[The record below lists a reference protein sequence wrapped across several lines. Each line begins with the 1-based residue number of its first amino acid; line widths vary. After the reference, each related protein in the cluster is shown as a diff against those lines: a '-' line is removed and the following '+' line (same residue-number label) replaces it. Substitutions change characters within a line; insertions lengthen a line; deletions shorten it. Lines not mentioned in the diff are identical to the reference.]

1 MEANGTLTQAIPERA
16 DSRDRAA
23 SEAIERT
30 VSVEAL
36 AYIALALLALMLR
49 ISELDIV
56 PLTDHEAEGA
66 LQAWHTI
73 EDDAPGAF
81 KASSSPLTHVS
92 QLMLFS
98 LLGAN
103 EFSARLGAAIAG
115 VVLALT
121 PLLFRESLGP
131 TRTFVWAALL
141 ALLTVP
147 IVSSRTADG
156 TVFMMLFTILAI
168 WMIRRYW
175 YTRRLS
181 DASWAIAFITF
192 MLLLS
197 GPSGIPL
204 LVVLMGAGWLAIWR
218 TAISAPQRLDLPGDD
233 ILQLAVKR
241 LRDFPMARAAV
252 APVLLVVLTSTVFM
266 LNPAGFSTVGALLNG
281 AFTGIT
287 QSSSADGTRL
297 GFIAIFT
304 YEPLLIIY
312 ALGGAWL
319 LWKKGDVTYIDR
331 FAAAWAAIGALGLL
345 LYPGASATDAMW
357 VVVPLTMLAS
367 YGVTQLMIN
376 RRVVLLWLQND
387 DEEDDS
393 ALYAPRYRWVK
404 WAISAGVFM
413 FLLIL
418 SVQFMQVA
426 RLMTQLPADTNFAEL
441 FSLLLEPSQTRL
453 LHGIGLLLIT
463 AMVVTVV
470 FLLTANFWGL
480 GTCLQGVGL
489 GFLWMMLL
497 SGIGGAWNGSVAYGE
512 DRGDLWRQRLIAEDA
527 RLLRETLND
536 LADRDTAGFPTLELI
551 IVIDAEGVIRNDGV
565 IAWLAR
571 DFRNAR
577 FVNKAEAAA
586 RAQIVL
592 TAQSDELANALEG
605 DYVGQRFL
613 LRRNWSLAQL
623 RLRDLPAW
631 WTLGRLRE
639 ENLKEEHIV
648 LWLRQDVYDGIPVDQ
663 RPDY

>member
-1 MEANGTLTQAIPERA
+1 MEANGTLTQGILARA
-16 DSRDRAA
+16 DSRDRVDG
-23 SEAIERT
+23 EEIERT
-30 VSVEAL
+30 LSVEAL
-36 AYIALALLALMLR
+36 AYIALALLTLLLR
-49 ISELDIV
+49 TGDLDTA
-56 PLTDHEAEGA
+56 PLADFEAEGA
-66 LQAWHTI
+66 LHAWHTI

-81 KASSSPLTHVS
+81 KVSSSPLTHVS
-92 QLMLFS
+92 QLILFS

-115 VVLALT
+115 VALALA
-121 PLLFRESLGP
+121 PLLFRESLGR

-147 IVSSRTADG
+147 IVSSRIADG

-181 DASWAIAFITF
+181 DASWAIAFLTF

-197 GPSGIPL
+197 SPSGIPL
-204 LVVLMGAGWLAIWR
+204 LAVLMGAGCLAVWR

-241 LRDFPMARAAV
+241 LRDFPIARAAFV
-252 APVLLVVLTSTVFM
+252 PFLLIVLTSTAFM
-266 LNPAGFSTVGALLNG
+266 LNPAGFSTVSALLNG
-281 AFTGIT
+281 AFAGIT
-287 QSSSADGTRL
+287 QSSSFDGTRL

-345 LYPGASATDAMW
+345 LYPGARVTDAMW

-367 YGVTQLMIN
+367 YGITQLMIN
-376 RRVVLLWLQND
+376 RRVVLLWSQND
-387 DEEDDS
+387 DEENDS

-413 FLLIL
+413 FLLIF

-426 RLMTQLPADTNFAEL
+426 RLMLQLPVGTDFAEL
-441 FSLLLEPSQTRL
+441 FPLLLEPSQTRL

-463 AMVVTVV
+463 ALVATVV

-497 SGIGGAWNGSVAYGE
+497 SGIGGAWNSSVTFDE
-512 DRGDLWRQRLIAEDA
+512 NRGDLWRQRAIAEDA
-527 RLLRETLND
+527 RLLRETLID
-536 LADRDTAGFPTLELI
+536 LADRDTSGFPILDI
-551 IVIDAEGVIRNDGV
+551 FVVQDAEGIIRNDGV
-565 IAWLAR
+565 VAWLAR
-571 DFRNAR
+571 DFPNAR

-592 TAQSDELANALEG
+592 TAQDDELANALDG

-613 LRRNWSLAQL
+613 LRRNWSPAQL
-623 RLRDLPAW
+623 SLRDLPAW

-639 ENLKEEHIV
+639 ESLKEEHIV

-663 RPDY
+663 RPNY

>member
-1 MEANGTLTQAIPERA
+1 MEANGTLTPANLARA
-16 DSRDRAA
+16 ESRDRAA
-23 SEAIERT
+23 GEKIERT

-49 ISELDIV
+49 IGDLDTV
-56 PLTDHEAEGA
+56 TLSDFEAEGA

-81 KASSSPLTHVS
+81 KVSSSPLTHVS
-92 QLMLFS
+92 QLILFS
-98 LLGAN
+98 LLGAS
-103 EFSARLGAAIAG
+103 EFSARLAAAVAG
-115 VVLALT
+115 VALALA
-121 PLLFRESLGP
+121 PLLFRASLGR
-131 TRTFVWAALL
+131 TRTFIWSALL

-147 IVSSRTADG
+147 IVSSRMADG
-156 TVFMMLFTILAI
+156 TVFMMLLTILAI
-168 WMIRRYW
+168 CMIRRYW
-175 YTRRLS
+175 YSSRFS
-181 DASWAIAFITF
+181 DATWAITF
-192 MLLLS
+192 LTCMFLLS
-197 GPSGIPL
+197 SPSGIPL
-204 LVVLMGAGWLAIWR
+204 LAVLMGAGWLAVWR

-241 LRDFPMARAAV
+241 LRDFPIARAAFV
-252 APVLLVVLTSTVFM
+252 PIFLVLLISTVFM
-266 LNPAGFSTVGALLNG
+266 SNPAGLSTVSALLNS
-281 AFTGIT
+281 AFAGVTH
-287 QSSSADGTRL
+287 SSSVDETRL

-319 LWKKGDVTYIDR
+319 LWKKGDVTYVDR

-345 LYPGASATDAMW
+345 LYPGARATDAMW

-367 YGVTQLMIN
+367 YGITQLMIN
-376 RRVVLLWLQND
+376 RRVALLWSRND
-387 DEEDDS
+387 DEENDS

-418 SVQFMQVA
+418 SAQFMQVA
-426 RLMTQLPADTNFAEL
+426 RLMLQLPAGTDFAEL
-441 FSLLLEPSQTRL
+441 FPLLLEPSQTRL
-453 LHGIGLLLIT
+453 LHGIGLLMIT
-463 AMVVTVV
+463 ALVAFVV

-497 SGIGGAWNGSVAYGE
+497 SGIGGAWNGSVTFAE
-512 DRGDLWRQRLIAEDA
+512 NRGYLWRQRAIAEDA
-527 RLLRETLND
+527 RLLRETLFE
-536 LADRDTAGFPTLELI
+536 LADRDTSGFPTLDVI
-551 IVIDAEGVIRNDGV
+551 IVIDEEGIIRDDGV
-565 IAWLAR
+565 VAWLAR
-571 DFRNAR
+571 DFPNAR
-577 FVNKAEAAA
+577 FVNKAETAS

-592 TAQSDELANALEG
+592 AAHNDELANALDG

-613 LRRNWSLAQL
+613 LRRNWSLAEL
-623 RLRDLPAW
+623 SLRDLPAW

-639 ENLKEEHIV
+639 ERLEGEHIV
-648 LWLRQDVYDGIPVDQ
+648 LWLRQDVYDGIPIDR
-663 RPDY
+663 RPNY

>member
-1 MEANGTLTQAIPERA
+1 MEANGTLTQVIMEQA
-16 DSRDRAA
+16 DSRERAA
-23 SEAIERT
+23 GAESERT

-36 AYIALALLALMLR
+36 AYIALALLALSLR
-49 ISELDIV
+49 IGELDAA
-56 PLTDHEAEGA
+56 PLSDFEAEGA
-66 LQAWHTI
+66 LLAWHTI

-81 KASSSPLTHVS
+81 KVASSPLTHVS
-92 QLMLFS
+92 QLILFS

-103 EFSARLGAAIAG
+103 EFSARLGVAIAG
-115 VVLALT
+115 VALVLT
-121 PLLFRESLGP
+121 PVLFRESLGR
-131 TRTFVWAALL
+131 TRTFVWTALL

-147 IVSSRTADG
+147 IVSSRIADG
-156 TVFMMLFTILAI
+156 VVFMMLFAILAI
-168 WMIRRYW
+168 WMIRRFW
-175 YTRRLS
+175 YSRRLS
-181 DASWAIAFITF
+181 DASWAIAFLTF
-192 MLLLS
+192 LLLLS

-204 LVVLMGAGWLAIWR
+204 MVVLTGAGWLAVWR

-241 LRDFPMARAAV
+241 LRDFPIARAAFV
-252 APVLLVVLTSTVFM
+252 PILLVGLTSTVFM
-266 LNPAGFSTVGALLNG
+266 LNPAGLSTVGALLNG
-281 AFTGIT
+281 AITGIT
-287 QSSSADGTRL
+287 QSSSLDGTRL

-331 FAAAWAAIGALGLL
+331 FAAAWAAIGALALL
-345 LYPGASATDAMW
+345 LYPGARATDAMW

-367 YGVTQLMIN
+367 YGITQLMIN
-376 RRVVLLWLQND
+376 RRVVLLWSRND
-387 DEEDDS
+387 DEDDDS

-426 RLMTQLPADTNFAEL
+426 RLMLQLPVGTNFAEL
-441 FSLLLEPSQTRL
+441 FPLLLEPSQTRL

-463 AMVVTVV
+463 ALVATVV

-497 SGIGGAWNGSVAYGE
+497 SGIGGAWNGSVTYAEY
-512 DRGDLWRQRLIAEDA
+512 RGDLWRQRAIAGDA
-527 RLLRETLND
+527 RLLRETLFD
-536 LADRDTAGFPTLELI
+536 LADRDTSGFPTLDLI
-551 IVIDAEGVIRNDGV
+551 IVMDAAGIIRDDGLV
-565 IAWLAR
+565 AWLAR
-571 DFRNAR
+571 DYPNVR
-577 FVNKAEAAA
+577 FVNRVEAAA
-586 RAQIVL
+586 RSQIVV
-592 TAQSDELANALEG
+592 TAQTDELANALDG

-623 RLRDLPAW
+623 SLWDLPAW
-631 WTLGRLRE
+631 WSLGRLSE
-639 ENLKEEHIV
+639 ENVKEEHIV
-648 LWLRQDVYDGIPVDQ
+648 LWLRQDVYDGIPAEQ
-663 RPDY
+663 RLNY

>member
-1 MEANGTLTQAIPERA
+1 MQQA
-16 DSRDRAA
+16 DSRESDA
-23 SEAIERT
+23 SEEIEGT

-36 AYIALALLALMLR
+36 AYIALALLALMFR
-49 ISELDIV
+49 ISDLDTV
-56 PLTDHEAEGA
+56 PLADFEAEGA

-73 EDDAPGAF
+73 EDDAPGEF
-81 KASSSPLTHVS
+81 KVSSSPLTHVS

-115 VVLALT
+115 VALALT
-121 PLLFRESLGP
+121 PLLFRESLGR
-131 TRTFVWAALL
+131 TRTYIWAALL

-147 IVSSRTADG
+147 IVSSRMADG
-156 TVFMMLFTILAI
+156 AVFMMLFTILAI

-175 YTRRLS
+175 YSRRLS
-181 DASWAIAFITF
+181 DATLAIAFVTF

-204 LVVLMGAGWLAIWR
+204 LMVLMGAGWLAVWR
-218 TAISAPQRLDLPGDD
+218 TAISAPQRLNLPGDD

-241 LRDFPMARAAV
+241 LRDFPMARAAFV
-252 APVLLVVLTSTVFM
+252 PFLLVGLTSTVFM
-266 LNPAGFSTVGALLNG
+266 LNPAGLSTVSALVNG
-281 AFTGIT
+281 AITGIT
-287 QSSSADGTRL
+287 QSSSFDGSRL

-304 YEPLLIIY
+304 YEPLLVIY

-345 LYPGASATDAMW
+345 LYPGARATDAMW

-367 YGVTQLMIN
+367 YGITQLMIN
-376 RRVVLLWLQND
+376 RRVVLLWSRND
-387 DEEDDS
+387 DEENDS

-426 RLMTQLPADTNFAEL
+426 RLMLQLPVGTNFAEL
-441 FSLLLEPSQTRL
+441 FPLLLEPSQTRL

-463 AMVVTVV
+463 VMAATVV

-480 GTCLQGVGL
+480 GTCLQGGGL

-497 SGIGGAWNGSVAYGE
+497 SGIGGAWNGAVTFAE
-512 DRGDLWRQRLIAEDA
+512 NRGDLWRQHVIAEDA
-527 RLLRETLND
+527 RLLRVTLFD
-536 LADRDTAGFPTLELI
+536 LADRDTSGFPTLNV
-551 IVIDAEGVIRNDGV
+551 VILKDAEGIIREDGLV
-565 IAWLAR
+565 PWLAR
-571 DFRNAR
+571 DFPNTR
-577 FVNKAEAAA
+577 FINSAEAAA
-586 RAQIVL
+586 RAQIIL
-592 TAQSDELANALEG
+592 TAQNDELANSLDG

-623 RLRDLPAW
+623 KLLDLPAW
-631 WTLGRLRE
+631 WTLGWVRDEYWR
-639 ENLKEEHIV
+639 EEHIV

-663 RPDY
+663 RPNY

>member
-1 MEANGTLTQAIPERA
+1 METNGTLTQAIPERV

-23 SEAIERT
+23 SQAIERT

-49 ISELDIV
+49 ISDLDIV
-56 PLTDHEAEGA
+56 PLTDYEAEGA

-115 VVLALT
+115 VALALT
-121 PLLFRESLGP
+121 PLLFRESLGR

-156 TVFMMLFTILAI
+156 TIFMMLFTILTI

-175 YTRRLS
+175 YLRRLS

-204 LVVLMGAGWLAIWR
+204 LVVLMGAGWLAVWR

-252 APVLLVVLTSTVFM
+252 APFLLVVLTSTVFM
-266 LNPAGFSTVGALLNG
+266 LNPAGFSTVSALLNG
-281 AFTGIT
+281 AFAGIT

-319 LWKKGDVTYIDR
+319 LWKKGEVTYIDR

-345 LYPGASATDAMW
+345 LYPGARATDAMW
-357 VVVPLTMLAS
+357 VVVPLAMLAS

-376 RRVVLLWLQND
+376 RRVVLLWSQND

-426 RLMTQLPADTNFAEL
+426 RLMTQLPVDTNFDEL
-441 FSLLLEPSQTRL
+441 FPLLLEPSQTRL

-497 SGIGGAWNGSVAYGE
+497 SGIGGAWNGSVENGE

-527 RLLRETLND
+527 RLLRETLID

-571 DFRNAR
+571 DFPNAR

-592 TAQSDELANALEG
+592 TAQSDELAKALDG

-623 RLRDLPAW
+623 RLWDLPAW

-639 ENLKEEHIV
+639 ENLKEEHIA

>member
-1 MEANGTLTQAIPERA
+1 MEANGTLTQAIPERV

-23 SEAIERT
+23 SQAIERT

-49 ISELDIV
+49 ISDLDIV
-56 PLTDHEAEGA
+56 PLTDYEAEGA
-66 LQAWHTI
+66 LHAWHTI
-73 EDDAPGAF
+73 EDDAPGSF

-115 VVLALT
+115 VALALT
-121 PLLFRESLGP
+121 PLLFRESLGR

-156 TVFMMLFTILAI
+156 TIFMMLFTILAI

-175 YTRRLS
+175 YLRRLS
-181 DASWAIAFITF
+181 DASRAIVFITF

-197 GPSGIPL
+197 SPSGIPL
-204 LVVLMGAGWLAIWR
+204 LVVLMGAGWLAVWR
-218 TAISAPQRLDLPGDD
+218 TAISAPQRLNLPGDD

-252 APVLLVVLTSTVFM
+252 APFLLVVLTSTVFM
-266 LNPAGFSTVGALLNG
+266 LNPAGFSTVSALLNG
-281 AFTGIT
+281 AFAGIT

-304 YEPLLIIY
+304 YEPLLVIY

-345 LYPGASATDAMW
+345 LYPGARATDAMW
-357 VVVPLTMLAS
+357 VVVPLAMLAS

-376 RRVVLLWLQND
+376 RRVVLLWSQND

-426 RLMTQLPADTNFAEL
+426 RLMTQLPVDTNFAEL
-441 FSLLLEPSQTRL
+441 FPLLLDPSQTRL

-497 SGIGGAWNGSVAYGE
+497 SGIGGAWNGSVANGE

-527 RLLRETLND
+527 RLLRETLID

-571 DFRNAR
+571 DFPNAR

-592 TAQSDELANALEG
+592 TAQSDELAKALEG

-623 RLRDLPAW
+623 RLWDLPAW

-639 ENLKEEHIV
+639 ENLKEEHNA

-663 RPDY
+663 RPD

>member
-1 MEANGTLTQAIPERA
+1 MEANGTLTQVIPERTA
-16 DSRDRAA
+16 SRDRAA
-23 SEAIERT
+23 GEDIERT

-49 ISELDIV
+49 IGNLDTV
-56 PLTDHEAEGA
+56 PLADFEAEGA
-66 LQAWHTI
+66 LQAWHSI

-81 KASSSPLTHVS
+81 KVSSSPLTHLS
-92 QLMLFS
+92 QLILFS
-98 LLGAN
+98 SLGAS

-115 VVLALT
+115 VAFVLT
-121 PLLFRESLGP
+121 PLLFRDSLGR

-147 IVSSRTADG
+147 IVSSRIADG
-156 TVFMMLFTILAI
+156 TIIMMLFTILSI

-181 DASWAIAFITF
+181 DASWAIAFLTF

-197 GPSGIPL
+197 SPSGIPL
-204 LVVLMGAGWLAIWR
+204 LVVLMGAGWLAVWR

-241 LRDFPMARAAV
+241 LRDFPIARAAFV
-252 APVLLVVLTSTVFM
+252 PVLLVVLTSTIFM
-266 LNPAGFSTVGALLNG
+266 LNPAGLSTVSALVNG
-281 AFTGIT
+281 AITGIT
-287 QSSSADGTRL
+287 HSSSLDGSRL

-345 LYPGASATDAMW
+345 LYPGAKATDAMW

-367 YGVTQLMIN
+367 YGITQLMIN
-376 RRVVLLWLQND
+376 RRVVLLWSRND
-387 DEEDDS
+387 DEETDS
-393 ALYAPRYRWVK
+393 ALYAPRYRWAK

-426 RLMTQLPADTNFAEL
+426 RLMLQLPAGTNFAEL
-441 FSLLLEPSQTRL
+441 FPLLLEPSQTRL
-453 LHGIGLLLIT
+453 LHGISLLLIT
-463 AMVVTVV
+463 ALVASVV

-497 SGIGGAWNGSVAYGE
+497 SGIGGAWNGSVAFDE
-512 DRGDLWRQRLIAEDA
+512 NRGDLWRQRAIAEDA
-527 RLLRETLND
+527 RLLRETLFE
-536 LADRDTAGFPTLELI
+536 LADRDTAGFPTLDLV
-551 IVIDAEGVIRNDGV
+551 IVIDAEGIIRDDRLV
-565 IAWLAR
+565 PWLAR
-571 DFRNAR
+571 DFPNAR

-592 TAQSDELANALEG
+592 AAPNDELALALDG

-613 LRRNWSLAQL
+613 LRGNWSLAQL
-623 RLRDLPAW
+623 SLTDLPAW
-631 WTLGRLRE
+631 WTLGRVRE
-639 ENLKEEHIV
+639 DSFKEESV
-648 LWLRQDVYDGIPVDQ
+648 MLWLRQDVYDGIPVDQ

>member
-1 MEANGTLTQAIPERA
+1 MEANGALTQAILERT

-23 SEAIERT
+23 GEEIEGT

-36 AYIALALLALMLR
+36 AYIALALLALALR
-49 ISELDIV
+49 IGELDTV
-56 PLTDHEAEGA
+56 SFTDFEAEGA

-92 QLMLFS
+92 QLILFS
-98 LLGAN
+98 LLGAS
-103 EFSARLGAAIAG
+103 EFSARLGAAMAG
-115 VVLALT
+115 VALSLS
-121 PLLFRESLGP
+121 PLLFRESLGR

-156 TVFMMLFTILAI
+156 TVFMMLNTILAI

-175 YTRRLS
+175 YSRRFS
-181 DASWAIAFITF
+181 DASWAVAFLTCMF
-192 MLLLS
+192 LLS
-197 GPSGIPL
+197 SPSGILL
-204 LVVLMGAGWLAIWR
+204 LVVLMGAGWLAVWR

-241 LRDFPMARAAV
+241 LRDFPIAGAAF

-266 LNPAGFSTVGALLNG
+266 LNPAGLSTVSELINRAL
-281 AFTGIT
+281 AGIT
-287 QSSSADGTRL
+287 QSSNIDGTRL
-297 GFIAIFT
+297 GFVAIFT

-319 LWKKGDVTYIDR
+319 LWKKGDITYIDR

-345 LYPGASATDAMW
+345 LYPGARATDAMW

-367 YGVTQLMIN
+367 YGITQLMIN
-376 RRVVLLWLQND
+376 RRVVLLWSRND
-387 DEEDDS
+387 DDENDS

-404 WAISAGVFM
+404 WAISAGVLM

-426 RLMTQLPADTNFAEL
+426 RLMLQLPTDTKFTEL
-441 FSLLLEPSQTRL
+441 FPLLLEPSQTRL
-453 LHGIGLLLIT
+453 LQGIALLMIT
-463 AMVVTVV
+463 ALVAFVV

-497 SGIGGAWNGSVAYGE
+497 SGIGGAWNGSVTFAE
-512 DRGDLWRQRLIAEDA
+512 NRGDLWRQRAIAEDA
-527 RLLRETLND
+527 RLLRETLFE
-536 LADRDTAGFPTLELI
+536 LADRDTSGFPTLDVI
-551 IVIDAEGVIRNDGV
+551 IVIDAEGIIRDDGV
-565 IAWLAR
+565 VAWLMR
-571 DFRNAR
+571 DFPNAR
-577 FVNKAEAAA
+577 FVKKAEAAA
-586 RAQIVL
+586 RAPIVL
-592 TAQSDELANALEG
+592 TAQNDELAMALDG

-623 RLRDLPAW
+623 NVRNLPAW
-631 WTLGRLRE
+631 WTLGRFE
-639 ENLKEEHIV
+639 EESLKEERIA
-648 LWLRQDVYDGIPVDQ
+648 LWLRQDVYDGIPIDQ
-663 RPDY
+663 RPNY